1 MDIDGFVFGAFDE
14 MVFYTSAF
22 DDTASCRTYQQYFR
36 VAPGHR
42 TLTEKPTVSMAARE
56 DIPSIAFSVDAWK
69 PSERRSAVRSCRP
82 FPVTRESVIIV
93 QQKETELNFT
103 VHRRRCCVTAGRA
116 ELQVLVHS

>member
-42 TLTEKPTVSMAARE
+42 TLTEKPTVNDRSFGAWLRGKISPASHFPLMLGSPLK
-56 DIPSIAFSVDAWK
+56 DVPLSGPVGPS
-69 PSERRSAVRSCRP
+69 
-82 FPVTRESVIIV
+82 
-93 QQKETELNFT
+93 L
-103 VHRRRCCVTAGRA
+103 
-116 ELQVLVHS
+116 